1 VAALGA
7 PEEPHLA
14 FISGPELAEPPEG
27 KVVLTLGALDL
38 DRGHGV
44 YFFVLIVHDGDFVLR
59 ALALHGHLVIGLDL
73 PDIPALAA
81 LELATR
87 GHQQTF
93 TFRTKHR
100 IPV

>member
-1 VAALGA
+1 VAAFGA
-7 PEEPHLA
+7 PEEPYLA
-14 FISGPELAEPPEG
+14 LISGTELAEPPEG
-27 KVVLTLGALDL
+27 KVVVALGALDL
-38 DRGHGV
+38 DGGEGPD
-44 YFFVLIVHDGDFVLR
+44 VLFLIINDGDLVLR

-87 GHQQTF
+87 GYQQTF
-93 TFRTKHR
+93 AFRAKHR